1 MSQRKI
7 QNGNKK
13 HLETNENEN
22 TTHPNLWNTD
32 EFVLRENFI
41 AINACIKKEKKDLK
55 YTHKLCF
62 KELGGGR
69 TN

>member
-41 AINACIKKEKKDLK
+41 AINACIKQEKKRSQIH
-55 YTHKLCF
+55 T
-62 KELGGGR
+62 
-69 TN
+69 